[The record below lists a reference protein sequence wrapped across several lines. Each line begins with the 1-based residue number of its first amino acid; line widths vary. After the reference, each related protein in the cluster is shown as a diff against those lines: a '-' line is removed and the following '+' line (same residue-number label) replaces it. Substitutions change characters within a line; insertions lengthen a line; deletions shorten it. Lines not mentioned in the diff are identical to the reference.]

1 LAASLPDVDT
11 ISKGRESTKALVPA
25 APNTNTNA
33 KTKTAVDG
41 ICEFN
46 LIAKMNK
53 LAWKMYD
60 TNASFGD
67 MQINEFETRLEMSG
81 PKTDLKVKL
90 KEIIINYDN
99 NMMPNEEKNINSNY
113 KQIISC
119 TAEIDSANFIDFNL
133 VFHDSSKANTNN
145 NTSNVTSGVVVLNQD
160 KKKDLITLKVGKIKV
175 ICLVKFVNELVT
187 FFDPIVTSVSTTIP
201 TLTEQVKEQ
210 AIEAVKNAYQETQNE
225 DKRIF
230 LDIHVRSP
238 QVVIPKNSTS
248 SGAFLVDL
256 GNLTITNQFLE
267 ERESLNS
274 TKIIVFDAITL
285 ALDDVKVQRVFYD
298 KIALSNF
305 VSREQLVLP
314 MNLKSVVK
322 RTLTTNNFT
331 PDLEISLKL
340 ANLEC
345 LISLQSAK
353 LLFAILNENLNEGMS
368 KSQDETA
375 ATASNL
381 NQNEIVDNR
390 HR

>member
-1 LAASLPDVDT
+1 MAASLPDADT
-11 ISKGRESTKALVPA
+11 ISKGKESTKALVPA
-25 APNTNTNA
+25 ANTNTNA
-33 KTKTAVDG
+33 KGKASIDG

-53 LAWKMYD
+53 LAWQMYD

-99 NMMPNEEKNINSNY
+99 SMMPNEEKKINSNY

-133 VFHDSSKANTNN
+133 VFHDSSKATA
-145 NTSNVTSGVVVLNQD
+145 SSD
-160 KKKDLITLKVGKIKV
+160 KKKDLIILKVGKIKV

-267 ERESLNS
+267 ERETSNS

-314 MNLKSVVK
+314 MNLKSIVK
-322 RTLTTNNFT
+322 RTLTTNNLT

-368 KSQDETA
+368 KSLDETA
-375 ATASNL
+375 ATTSNV
-381 NQNEIVDNR
+381 NQNELVDNR